1 MQTQDVRILVRDVGV
16 AAERRRIVGEILK
29 QVGLRRLA
37 GQESIA
43 DALDAL
49 VTVIENPGTQP

>member
-1 MQTQDVRILVRDVGV
+1 MQTQDVRILGRDVGV

-49 VTVIENPGTQP
+49 VTVIEHPEMQP

>member
-1 MQTQDVRILVRDVGV
+1 MQTQDGRILVRDVGV
-16 AAERRRIVGEILK
+16 QAERRRIVGEILK

-37 GQESIA
+37 GQEAIA

-49 VTVIENPGTQP
+49 VTVIEHPELQA